1 MSIVHS
7 SFFEWVSPNSYLPSK
22 YTASRKK
29 VPSPKV
35 FPNILLISRIN
46 FLSYLW
52 SRVADF
58 PLDIVL
64 DNDMTLKE
72 NARKWYDSMIHFW
85 VFRAADSSGV
95 QSVCDWFWSRSAI
108 IGSHMTTSPP
118 LSLTMSPIPRWRELE
133 LSFHYDL
140 YFCFRIKVE
149 IFVCLSVWNVRNP
162 TVGKRDGLKFFFI
175 SCLLSYIIVIYD

>member
-7 SFFEWVSPNSYLPSK
+7 SFFEWVSPQSYLPSK

-46 FLSYLW
+46 LMKQGCRLSCRYCAW
-52 SRVADF
+52 Q
-58 PLDIVL
+58 
-64 DNDMTLKE
+64 
-72 NARKWYDSMIHFW
+72 WYDSERECEKMIWFYDTFW
-85 VFRAADSSGV
+85 VFRAADSSVV
-95 QSVCDWFWSRSAI
+95 QGVCDWFWSRSAI

-162 TVGKRDGLKFFFI
+162 TVGKRDGLKF
-175 SCLLSYIIVIYD
+175 